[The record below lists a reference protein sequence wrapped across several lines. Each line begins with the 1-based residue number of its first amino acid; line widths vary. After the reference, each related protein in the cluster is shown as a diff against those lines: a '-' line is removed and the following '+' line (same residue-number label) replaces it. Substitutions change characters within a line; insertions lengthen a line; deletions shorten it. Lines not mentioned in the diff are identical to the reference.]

1 MENVLKIAA
10 LSLTAVI
17 VSLLIKDKNP
27 VGAFSVTF
35 ITLLLIGSFLIPR
48 LKDVFDA
55 YIGAFSGVFEDKA
68 LIGPLIKTVI
78 IALICRLT
86 SEICSEK
93 GEKALG
99 FQVELAGVTAGL
111 VCAFPLV
118 KTVLRIIGEV

>member
-10 LSLTAVI
+10 FSLTAVI
-17 VSLLIKDKNP
+17 ISLLIKDKNP

-35 ITLLLIGSFLIPR
+35 ITVLLAGSFLIPEI
-48 LKDVFDA
+48 KDVLDG
-55 YIGAFSGVFEDKA
+55 YYGAISGAFEDKTYFD
-68 LIGPLIKTVI
+68 PLIKTLT

-93 GEKALG
+93 GERALG
-99 FQVELAGVTAGL
+99 LQVELAGVTAGL

-118 KTVLRIIGEV
+118 KTVLRLIGEV